1 MVPDK
6 PLTNSALIW
15 VENVTKVYQMGEVQV
30 HALRGVSLTVRGGE
44 YLAIMG
50 ASGSGKSTLMNVITP
65 KSWNNASPVWSPDGS
80 QIAFLTDRNGGWEI
94 WVMNAD
100 GSNQHALLSG
110 DVLAGLN
117 LQYNGMD
124 ERMLSWE

>member
-1 MVPDK
+1 MVANK
-6 PLTNSALIW
+6 PLDNSTLIW

-30 HALRGVSLTVRGGE
+30 HALRGVSLTARGGE

-80 QIAFLTDRNGGWEI
+80 QIAFVTDRTGQWEI

-100 GSNQHALLSG
+100 GSNQHPLLAG
-110 DVLAGLN
+110 DVQAGLN

-124 ERMLSWE
+124 ERMLSWK